1 MIKRGT
7 LSVLY
12 TAIPY
17 TIYHIPYIPYKKYIS
32 VDYIPRAAVFLS
44 GSTANVM
51 GRNGSKLQCGRWDNV
66 PGAIP
71 LSNIVHIAAYTCIDA
86 CIQLEYMAKCPGRT
100 LAIAS
105 IPVFYRL
112 RTSECHVNFTQKA
125 THTTRHDTTDC
136 KLDWKI
142 LHKCLRIIKTL
153 TCAQF
158 PIPND
163 PTPSPL

>member
-51 GRNGSKLQCGRWDNV
+51 GKNGSKLQCGRWDNV

-105 IPVFYRL
+105 IPVFIDCEHPNVTLISRKKQ
-112 RTSECHVNFTQKA
+112 HI
-125 THTTRHDTTDC
+125 RHDTT
-136 KLDWKI
+136 
-142 LHKCLRIIKTL
+142 
-153 TCAQF
+153 Q
-158 PIPND
+158 
-163 PTPSPL
+163 PTVN